1 MSRPASP
8 ARVTYV
14 GCMLMAL
21 ASPFVCLACLQVSTT
36 GSDAGSASSATASDA
51 GTTSASDGASGWTGT
66 SCGPDPSTG
75 VVLCLGTSECPNA
88 TIDTSAFPSC
98 GFHQGASSAFDL
110 ECICDGYE
118 LCPVGAPNSCDDVA
132 QLLTQYMTSLQVCEQ
147 VSTGGCLTLDAGAGS
162 GSGSSSGGSG
172 TTGLSAACQAC
183 ISSCGTTPACYQSC
197 GC

>member
-1 MSRPASP
+1 
-8 ARVTYV
+8 
-14 GCMLMAL
+14 MAMAV
-21 ASPFVCLACLQVSTT
+21 ASPFLCLACLQVSTGT
-36 GSDAGSASSATASDA
+36 DSDAGSSTSATTSDG
-51 GTTSASDGASGWTGT
+51 GTTSASDATTGGWTGT
-66 SCGPDPSTG
+66 SCGPDPATG

-98 GFHQGASSAFDL
+98 GFHQGAPSPFDL

-118 LCPVGAPNSCDDVA
+118 LCPVGAPNSCNDVA
-132 QLLTQYMTSLQVCEQ
+132 TLLTQYMTSLQVCEQ
-147 VSTGGCLTLDAGAGS
+147 VSTGGCIGLDAGAGS
-162 GSGSSSGGSG
+162 GSSSGSG